1 MVVQVGLGSG
11 CLGGGVV
18 LCGSLLAHHRN
29 CNCRGGSHVAGH
41 RNGRRG
47 GRCVGGRCGP
57 RNFCR
62 RREEVSV
69 VEEVVQYLSW

>member
-1 MVVQVGLGSG
+1 MVVL
-11 CLGGGVV
+11 VV
-18 LCGSLLAHHRN
+18 VVVVWCGSLLAHDRN